1 MKLGVDAINLAADRR
16 GMGRVVRKTL
26 EDLQRLGVT
35 PTLIVRNARDAEALE
50 TIETTQL
57 PVVTAGSLW
66 RRRLD
71 RVWYPWNGMRF
82 SPHAYSIATVHDPF
96 AFTYPHH
103 EFVARWREQAP
114 IKRAIARADR
124 LTAVS
129 AWTANEIVRLFPRAA
144 DRIEVVPNAV
154 GEFWK
159 PVERREQEPY
169 FFFLAGRES
178 RKNTA
183 MLFHAYEAAFAGGGP
198 RLFVTGSLWEG
209 DEAILNAMKA
219 PHARIDADDAQLRR
233 LYGGALAVLVPSL
246 AEGFGLPALEAMA
259 CGAPV
264 VAANTTALPE
274 TCGGAALLADPGDV
288 DAWTKALQRLAADRP
303 LREDL
308 RARGLL
314 RAADARHDRLAQ
326 ALLR

>member
-16 GMGRVVRKTL
+16 GMGRVVRKAL
-26 EDLQRLGVT
+26 ADLQRLGCT
-35 PTLIVRNARDAEALE
+35 ATLIVRNARDAAALDE
-50 TIETTQL
+50 FGM

-71 RVWYPWNGMRF
+71 RVWYPWNAMRF
-82 SPHAYSIATVHDPF
+82 APHAYSIATIHDPF
-96 AFTYPHH
+96 AFTYPNH
-103 EFVARWREQAP
+103 EFVARWREQKP
-114 IKRAIARADR
+114 IERAIRRADR

-129 AWTANEIVRLFPRAA
+129 AWTAGEIARLFPACA
-144 DRIEVVPNAV
+144 DRIDVIPNAIDD
-154 GEFWK
+154 FWK

-169 FFFLAGRES
+169 FFFLAGRET
-178 RKNTA
+178 RKNAAT
-183 MLFHAYEAAFAGGGP
+183 LFHAYEAAFANGGP
-198 RLFVTGSLWEG
+198 RLIVTGSLWEG
-209 DEAILNAMKA
+209 DEAILNAMKS
-219 PHARIDADDAQLRR
+219 PHARMDADDAQLRR

-264 VAANTTALPE
+264 IAADATALPE
-274 TCGGAALLADPGDV
+274 TCAGAALLCAAGDV
-288 DAWTKALQRLAADRP
+288 DAWTGALHRVAADRP

-326 ALLR
+326 VLLQ

>member
-26 EDLQRLGVT
+26 ADLQRLGCT
-35 PTLIVRNARDAEALE
+35 PTLIVRNSHDARELE
-50 TIETTQL
+50 EFGMPI
-57 PVVTAGSLW
+57 VTAGSLW

-71 RVWYPWNGMRF
+71 RVWYPWNAMRF
-82 SPHAYSIATVHDPF
+82 SPHAYAIATIHDPF

-103 EFVARWREQAP
+103 EFVARWREQKP
-114 IKRAIARADR
+114 IKRAIERADR

-129 AWTANEIVRLFPRAA
+129 AWTAGEIARLFPRSA
-144 DRIEVVPNAV
+144 DRIEVIPNAIDD
-154 GEFWK
+154 FWK
-159 PVERREQEPY
+159 PIERREQEPY
-169 FFFLAGRES
+169 FFFLAGRET
-178 RKNTA
+178 RKNAA
-183 MLFHAYEAAFAGGGP
+183 MLFHAYEAAFGSGGP
-198 RLFVTGSLWEG
+198 RLVVTGSLWEG

-219 PHARIDADDAQLRR
+219 PHARAHADDMQLRR
-233 LYGGALAVLVPSL
+233 LYGGALAVLAPSL

-264 VAANTTALPE
+264 LAADAAALPE
-274 TCGGAALLADPGDV
+274 TCGGAALLAAPDDV
-288 DAWTKALQRLAADRP
+288 LAWAKALQQLAADRP

-314 RAADARHDRLAQ
+314 RAANARHDRLAQ